1 MKRNP
6 AKPIKPLTINSSSSS
21 LLNRPIDQSISQSV
35 TCSIFSWPWPWPK
48 AEEGGAAQGMD
59 DVDPAREASDLDIQ
73 SSTSG
78 IDMSTNYEVF

>member
-1 MKRNP
+1 MF
-6 AKPIKPLTINSSSSS
+6 AKPLPLRTQFF
-21 LLNRPIDQSISQSV
+21 LV
-35 TCSIFSWPWPWPK
+35 GPWPWPK

-59 DVDPAREASDLDIQ
+59 DVDPAREASDLDIP